1 MFLKMPSTIHSSLKE
16 KALPF
21 SGVLRSYG
29 WRGEEDSR
37 GLARVVCSHGDYY
50 HLVCDEASGEIIA
63 RKKKSAFMKKDAPLP
78 HTGDFVTFTYNA
90 QGESMITGILPRY
103 TVFERKDPSART
115 KSQVLAVNFDT
126 LFIMMSMNED
136 FSVERI
142 ERYLDLAESCREA
155 EIVVVLTKMDLFE
168 AGDAP
173 LVSELESVIGARA
186 KLLKISALTGE
197 GVAEARTYA
206 QTGRTIAMVGS
217 SGVGKSTLLNTL
229 AGEDIAL
236 TQEVQEWSGK
246 GRHTT
251 TSRRLF
257 MLKSGAMIIDTP
269 GVREIGRR
277 GENER
282 FVSRAESAHRWRKKD

>member
-1 MFLKMPSTIHSSLKE
+1 MFLKMPSTIHLPLKESSL
-16 KALPF
+16 PF
-21 SGVLRSYG
+21 CGVLRSYG
-29 WRGEEDSR
+29 WRGEGASR
-37 GLARVVCSHGDYY
+37 GFARVVCSHGDYY
-50 HLVCDEASGEIIA
+50 HLVCDEAPGEIIA
-63 RKKKSAFMKKDAPLP
+63 RKKKSAFMQKNHPTPL
-78 HTGDFVTFTYNA
+78 TGDFVRFSYNA

-103 TVFERKDPSART
+103 SVFERKDPSART
-115 KSQVLAVNFDT
+115 KSQVLAVNFDA

-168 AGDAP
+168 DSDAS
-173 LVSELESVIGARA
+173 LVSALESAVGARA
-186 KLLKISALTGE
+186 RLLKISALTGE
-197 GVAEARTYA
+197 GIDAAKKYA
-206 QTGRTIAMVGS
+206 QPGRTIAMVGS

-229 AGEDIAL
+229 AGEEIAL

-257 MLKSGAMIIDTP
+257 MLKSGAMVIDTP
-269 GVREIGRR
+269 GVREIGRL
-277 GENER
+277 GECER
-282 FVSRAESAHRWRKKD
+282 FVSRSESAHRWRRKD